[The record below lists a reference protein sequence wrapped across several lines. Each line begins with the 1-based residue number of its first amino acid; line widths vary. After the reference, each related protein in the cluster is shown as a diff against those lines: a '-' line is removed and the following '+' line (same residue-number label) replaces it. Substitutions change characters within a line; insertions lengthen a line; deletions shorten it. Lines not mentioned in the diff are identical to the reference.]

1 MSHKF
6 AVGQVVVFV
15 PDDGGA
21 AANLAAM
28 ATIIRLLPMEAGE
41 YQYHI
46 QLGTEGVQRRA
57 RENQL
62 RAT

>member
-6 AVGQVVVFV
+6 AVGQ
-15 PDDGGA
+15 A
-21 AANLAAM
+21 AIFTPASGEVINLAEM

-46 QLGTEGVQRRA
+46 QVGTEGVQRRV
-57 RENQL
+57 RG
-62 RAT
+62 RHPSRR